1 MHETDSLSSGE
12 GRRTSPPNGTQ
23 HSAGSPDL
31 RVRLAGLTLRNP
43 VMTASGTFGYGP
55 EYAELVDYSRLGAL
69 VTKGVSM
76 QPWEGN
82 PPPRMIEVR
91 GGLVNAI
98 GLQNPGVEGFC
109 RDYLPFLRRCD
120 VPVIVN
126 VWGRT
131 VEEYVQVAQYLGDQ
145 PGIDGLEINI
155 SCPNIKQGGIS
166 FSADLGMA
174 ASVIRAVRACTGIM
188 IMPKLSPLVPRIADY
203 ARMAEDEG
211 ADAVSLI
218 NTLPAMVIDIET
230 RRPVLGNRSGGLSG
244 PAIHPVAVKL
254 VNDAASAV
262 QIPVVAMGGVAN
274 PEDALEFLIAG
285 ATAIAVGSANFAEP
299 TVSLRIVDGITAFL
313 KRHHMD
319 RVIDLIGSVEGR

>member
-1 MHETDSLSSGE
+1 MSDAD
-12 GRRTSPPNGTQ
+12 PINAPNCTPDDP
-23 HSAGSPDL
+23 SAEHFGVLPDL
-31 RVRLAGLTLRNP
+31 RVQLAGLTLRNP

-76 QPWEGN
+76 MAWEGN
-82 PPPRMIEVR
+82 PVPRMVEVP

-98 GLQNPGVEGFC
+98 GLQNPGAEVFC

-126 VWGRT
+126 IWGRT
-131 VEEYVQVAQYLGDQ
+131 IDEYVQVSELLGQQ

-155 SCPNIKQGGIS
+155 SCPNIKKGGVS
-166 FSADLGMA
+166 FSADIEMA
-174 ASVIRAVRACTGIM
+174 SAVIRAVRASTTMM
-188 IMPKLSPLVPRIADY
+188 IIPKLSPVVPRIQDY

-254 VNDAASAV
+254 VCDAASAV
-262 QIPVVAMGGVAN
+262 RIPVIAMGGITK

-285 ATAIAVGSANFAEP
+285 ATAVAVGSAHFTEP
-299 TVSLRIVDGITAFL
+299 TIGLRVVDGIEAFL
-313 KRHHMD
+313 RRHRMD
-319 RVIDLIGSVEGR
+319 RVIDLIGSIEGR